1 MSQSFSDP
9 FSRQVKT
16 HNYSSLRIRF
26 VLFPLVL
33 VTCTRKAGGCP
44 EGHHG
49 SGKLGREIQGELE
62 HTVEFPYQNSA
73 VWPPLLSI
81 SLVVLFL
88 IRFQSSKKKKK
99 KRILTVFA
107 ILFIAFVEKWS
118 FRVPV
123 LPVLVYSNLPTLF
136 IIASTLTLL

>member
-16 HNYSSLRIRF
+16 HNYSSLRIGF

-62 HTVEFPYQNSA
+62 HTIEFPYQNPA

-88 IRFQSSKKKKK
+88 IRFQSSKKKW
-99 KRILTVFA
+99 ILMGFA